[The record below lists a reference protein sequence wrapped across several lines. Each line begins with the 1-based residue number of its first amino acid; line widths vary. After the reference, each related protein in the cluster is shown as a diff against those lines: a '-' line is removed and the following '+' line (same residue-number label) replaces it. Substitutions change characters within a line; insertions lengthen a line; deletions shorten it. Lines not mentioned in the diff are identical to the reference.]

1 MNQPNRNPL
10 SPTRRLTAVCLAV
23 LLTASCHTTRVMKK
37 TSRTTGSPSVTAPAV
52 AASGDSARETEATVL
67 EKIRSSQIDYRSF
80 SARAKLDV
88 QSEKGAQ
95 NGISVFVRMQKD
107 SCIWLSVRPVLGIEL
122 IRVLITPDSV
132 KMINFFKKTLTA
144 RSADSLQQ
152 LLDIPYDFSTLQDLL
167 IGNPVMLGD
176 SVAGFRTDT
185 SGAISFASAR
195 GTLRSDYV
203 FSPDYTLK
211 ENDLS
216 MADTS
221 GAKRASREAFDDY
234 KLQDGRRFSF
244 RRSILLET
252 GRETTALIRFSHAVF
267 DAPLSFP
274 FPQVP
279 DFERN

>member
-1 MNQPNRNPL
+1 MRW
-10 SPTRRLTAVCLAV
+10 LTAMCLAV
-23 LLTASCHTTRVMKK
+23 LLSASCHTTRKMKK
-37 TSRTTGSPSVTAPAV
+37 TSRTPGRPAAEAPAV
-52 AASGDSARETEATVL
+52 TASGDSARETEATVL
-67 EKIRSSQIDYRSF
+67 EKIRNSAIDYRSF

-88 QSEKGAQ
+88 QSEKGSQ

-122 IRVLITPDSV
+122 VRVMITPDSV
-132 KMINFFKKTLTA
+132 KMINFFKKTLTE

-195 GTLRSDYV
+195 GTLHSDYV

-216 MADTS
+216 TEDTS
-221 GAKRASREAFDDY
+221 GVKRASREAFDDY
-234 KLQDGRRFSF
+234 RLQDGRRFSF
-244 RRSILLET
+244 RRSLLLET
-252 GRETTALIRFSHAVF
+252 GKETTATIRFSHAVF
-267 DAPLSFP
+267 DASLSFP
-274 FPQVP
+274 FPEVP

>member
-10 SPTRRLTAVCLAV
+10 SRIPWLTVACIT
-23 LLTASCHTTRVMKK
+23 LLVTASCHTTRMMKK
-37 TSRTTGSPSVTAPAV
+37 TSRMTEPPSVTAPA
-52 AASGDSARETEATVL
+52 AGSGDSVRETEATTL
-67 EKIRSSQIDYRSF
+67 EKIRSSKIHYRSF

-107 SCIWLSVRPVLGIEL
+107 SCIWISIRPVLGIEL
-122 IRVLITPDSV
+122 VRVLITPDSV
-132 KMINFFKKTLTA
+132 KMINFFKKTLTK

-152 LLDIPYDFSTLQDLL
+152 LLDIPYDFSTLQNLL

-176 SVAGFRTDT
+176 SVTGFRTDS
-185 SGAISFASAR
+185 SGTIFFASTR
-195 GTLRSDYV
+195 GALRGDYV
-203 FSPDYTLK
+203 FAPDYTLR

-216 MADTS
+216 MGDTS
-221 GAKRASREAFDDY
+221 GVKRASREAFDDY

-252 GRETTALIRFSHAVF
+252 GKETTALVRFSHAVF

-274 FPQVP
+274 FPEVP